1 MTEVSLTKT
10 IILKAPP
17 HHVWKFLTRAD
28 LLATWFHKGSC
39 DLAEGGPYKIET
51 NTMGKEGDI
60 VIWGEVLLSDAPNK
74 LVHTFTHPMLQEK
87 NTVCTWT
94 LTEIEGGTLLTLVHT
109 GFELVEDGV
118 FNMAQAHD
126 KGWDEHFLRLR
137 HVVS

>member
-1 MTEVSLTKT
+1 MTELSLTKT

-17 HHVWKFLTRAD
+17 QHVWKFLTQAD
-28 LLATWFHKGSC
+28 LLATWFHNASC
-39 DLAEGGPYKIET
+39 DLIEGGEYKIVS
-51 NTMGKEGDI
+51 NSIGKEGDAI
-60 VIWGEVLLSDAPNK
+60 IWGEVLLSDAPNK

-109 GFELVEDGV
+109 GFELVEDAS
-118 FNMAQAHD
+118 FSMASSHD

>member
-1 MTEVSLTKT
+1 MTELSLTKT

-17 HHVWKFLTRAD
+17 QHVWKFLTQTD
-28 LLATWFHKGSC
+28 LLATWFHNAGS
-39 DLAEGGPYKIET
+39 DLVEGGEYKIVS
-51 NTMGKEGDI
+51 NSIGKEGDAI
-60 VIWGEVLLSDAPNK
+60 IWGEVLLSDAPNK

-109 GFELVEDGV
+109 GFELVEDAS
-118 FNMAQAHD
+118 FSMAQAHD